1 MRFKIIILLVLF
13 ATLNNVKAQN
23 DGAGNTGLAFLKLG
37 VGARSIAMG
46 EAFSSLTDDASAIV
60 YNPSRLL
67 FGAKNNVLLM
77 HNSGVQDFSNDFI
90 GAKVSYEKFAFGFG
104 IVKSGVDNIEIRL
117 QPGPAIDK
125 FNSENLS
132 IGLSGA
138 YKINDYISIGLTA
151 KFLYEKYYVDEAS
164 GTGFDFGTNYSKD
177 NTNFS
182 FVLSNLGSMNPL
194 KNASTTLP
202 TSVRFGGSY
211 IIPSRDFNFA
221 IAVDGFKVLN
231 GGLFHFHT
239 GGEAAYKDFIF
250 IRLGYQSNY
259 ENKGLSTGIGLKY
272 KGINLDYALI
282 PYTSAFGTG
291 NTFSLGVTF

>member
-1 MRFKIIILLVLF
+1 MRFKIIVLSVLF
-13 ATLNNVKAQN
+13 ISLNNLYAQN
-23 DGAGNTGLAFLKLG
+23 DGAGNTGLSFLKLG

-46 EAFSSLTDDASAIV
+46 EAFSSFTDDASAIV

-77 HNSGVQDFSNDFI
+77 HNSGAQDLSNDFI
-90 GAKVSYEKFAFGFG
+90 GAKLSSDKFALGFG
-104 IVKSGVDNIEIRL
+104 IIKSGVSNIEIRL
-117 QPGPAIDK
+117 LPGPAIDK
-125 FNSENLS
+125 FNSENLAIS
-132 IGLSGA
+132 LGGA
-138 YKINDYISIGLTA
+138 YKLNDYISIGLTA

-164 GTGFDFGTNYSKD
+164 GTGFDFGTSYSKD

-194 KNASTTLP
+194 KNVSTKLP

-231 GGLFHFHT
+231 GGVFHIHT

-259 ENKGLSTGIGLKY
+259 ENKGFSTGLGFKY